1 MRISD
6 WSSDVC
12 SSDLLGVEIFP
23 GFAAAEILFNDDGS
37 VKGVATGDMG
47 VARDGTHK
55 PDYQPGL
62 ELHAKYTFLAEGV
75 RGHLSK
81 ELIRQFDLARDSQ
94 PQDRKS
100 TRLNSSH

>member
-1 MRISD
+1 
-6 WSSDVC
+6 
-12 SSDLLGVEIFP
+12 
-23 GFAAAEILFNDDGS
+23 
-37 VKGVATGDMG
+37 MG
-47 VARDGTHK
+47 VARDSTHK

-94 PQDRKS
+94 PQVYGLGIKELWDIAPENHVPGRVIHTQGWPLAIGRAS
-100 TRLNSSH
+100 CREVVGWYVEILV